1 MTHKMTNKQIK
12 PEKLDALC

>member
-1 MTHKMTNKQIK
+1 MTNKQIK